1 MYNKAYRKFRREL
14 PIEGRLKSRILRSDS
29 QVREAKGKMMK
40 VNIPKRIT
48 NETTLDI
55 LRGLRRAGSLVPP
68 PVSSRIIKDHLEDN
82 IKAFNAHRKKIT
94 EDGGYIENQNDYSD
108 MYYGTRTVRFSGC
121 EIIASYNVLH
131 ALTGR
136 EPSFSKMIAAFE
148 KNGMIFYGN
157 LGTDPGKMRSF
168 LKKQGFKVEE
178 FTDINAYRKSREGE
192 RPVRKGKE
200 EAFVLTLYNDRTDLM
215 KGIHTVAVTKK
226 ERWYFLH
233 NDGGT
238 RARGPFAG
246 IEQVLDH
253 YERIGA
259 RMISVLRVTKI

>member
-1 MYNKAYRKFRREL
+1 M
-14 PIEGRLKSRILRSDS
+14 
-29 QVREAKGKMMK
+29 
-40 VNIPKRIT
+40 
-48 NETTLDI
+48 
-55 LRGLRRAGSLVPP
+55 
-68 PVSSRIIKDHLEDN
+68 
-82 IKAFNAHRKKIT
+82 KAFDAHRKKIT
-94 EDGGYIENQNDYSD
+94 EDGGFIENQNDYSD
-108 MYYGTRTVRFSGC
+108 MFYGTRTVRFSGC
-121 EIIASYNVLH
+121 EIIASYNVLR

-157 LGTDPGKMRSF
+157 LGTDPGQMRSF
-168 LKKQGFKVEE
+168 LKKQGFRVEE
-178 FTDINAYRKSREGE
+178 YTDVTSYRKSRGNKK
-192 RPVRKGKE
+192 PVRKQEAK
-200 EAFVLTLYNDRTDLM
+200 EAFVLTLYNDRTDLL

-226 ERWYFLH
+226 DRWYYLH

-259 RMISVLRVTKI
+259 RMISVLRVTGN